1 LRVQIDGLRL
11 KLDLQMLAA
20 KDNATN
26 KPRQPMRAQ
35 SSSRRTFLLQSA
47 WTALGV
53 LVCAGSG
60 IVTIKYFP
68 PLVTGDTFV
77 RGAVALLAITFAGMF
92 LVRKTVFPPSVP
104 VTARILA
111 RAGWALALSFLVL
124 GVFGIGNG
132 LGTPVQ
138 SRLVDCVG
146 KRMSRERDPDRR
158 QYVLELRAWPDSSA
172 VTEVDVPR
180 SLYEYMNVPLV
191 EVDTPPQALA
201 ALPARARVRLIVGKG
216 RLGVE
221 WIKGVGSS

>member
-1 LRVQIDGLRL
+1 
-11 KLDLQMLAA
+11 
-20 KDNATN
+20 
-26 KPRQPMRAQ
+26 
-35 SSSRRTFLLQSA
+35 
-47 WTALGV
+47 
-53 LVCAGSG
+53 
-60 IVTIKYFP
+60 
-68 PLVTGDTFV
+68 
-77 RGAVALLAITFAGMF
+77 
-92 LVRKTVFPPSVP
+92 
-104 VTARILA
+104 LA

-158 QYVLELRAWPDSSA
+158 QYVLQLRAWSDSSA

-180 SLYEYMNVPLV
+180 SLYESMNVPLV

-201 ALPARARVRLIVGKG
+201 ALPARARVRLSVGKG

-221 WIKGVGSS
+221 WIKGVGRS

>member
-1 LRVQIDGLRL
+1 
-11 KLDLQMLAA
+11 MLAA
-20 KDNATN
+20 NDDANN
-26 KPRQPMRAQ
+26 QRRQPMRAP
-35 SSSRRTFLLQSA
+35 SASRRAFFLQCA

-68 PLVTGDTFV
+68 PLITGDTFF
-77 RGAVALLAITFAGMF
+77 RGAVALPAITFASMF
-92 LVRKTVFPPSVP
+92 LLVRKSVFPPSVP
-104 VTARILA
+104 VTGRILA
-111 RAGWALALSFLVL
+111 RAGWALALCFLAL
-124 GVFGIGNG
+124 GVVGIANG

-146 KRMSRERDPDRR
+146 KRMSWEHNPDRR

-180 SLYEYMNVPLV
+180 SLYEQMDVPLV

-201 ALPARARVRLIVGKG
+201 ALPARARVRLMVGNG

-221 WIKGVGSS
+221 WIKGVGWS